1 MIIEHIIGNISD
13 KNIDKSN
20 IDYVNIEWYE
30 CQKKIHRLTSSKG
43 RDVAISLD
51 KETQTRGLDDGD
63 ILYIDNDNTAIIV
76 DILPAKAIIVKPKD
90 VQEAIHCAYEIGN
103 RHTPFFYADDTKKTF
118 AIPYDIPFET
128 LLNKMHVT
136 YAVQD
141 IKFLTKYRISQNVTQ
156 GHSHTHTHS

>member
-43 RDVAISLD
+43 RDIAINLD
-51 KETQTRGLDDGD
+51 KETQTKGLDDGD
-63 ILYIDNDNTAIIV
+63 ILYINDDTAVIV
-76 DILPAKAIIVKPKD
+76 NILPAKAIIVKPKD
-90 VQEAIHCAYEIGN
+90 EQEAIHCAYEIGN

-156 GHSHTHTHS
+156 GHSHTHS

>member
-13 KNIDKSN
+13 KNIDKYN

-63 ILYIDNDNTAIIV
+63 ILYIDDDNTAIIV

-156 GHSHTHTHS
+156 EHSHTHTHS

>member
-13 KNIDKSN
+13 KNIDKYN

-63 ILYIDNDNTAIIV
+63 ILYIDDDNTAIIV

-103 RHTPFFYADDTKKTF
+103 RHTPFSMLMIQRK
-118 AIPYDIPFET
+118 
-128 LLNKMHVT
+128 LL
-136 YAVQD
+136 
-141 IKFLTKYRISQNVTQ
+141 LYRMIYLLKRC
-156 GHSHTHTHS
+156 

>member
-30 CQKKIHRLTSSKG
+30 CQKKIHRLTSSRG
-43 RDVAISLD
+43 TDIAINLD
-51 KETQTRGLDDGD
+51 KETQTKGLDDGD
-63 ILYIDNDNTAIIV
+63 ILYINDDTAVIV
-76 DILPAKAIIVKPKD
+76 NILPAKAIIVKPKD
-90 VQEAIHCAYEIGN
+90 EQKAIHCAYEIGN

-156 GHSHTHTHS
+156 VHSHTHS